1 MRKKTNKVDID
12 ALVTNGARDDFDNT
26 AGEFGEEASEYDE
39 ELPKMEI
46 PKKSAIEI
54 MEVYNS
60 GKILGG
66 AAEAQ
71 LKELFHL
78 GKKDRLTTA
87 MIYGKTPDGID
98 TETFKSLV
106 ETYQNG
112 QKLMQDAKAD
122 MVNLL
127 DMFIYYVIERNFN
140 TFKKYT
146 KDLYQEGVVGIL
158 KGIDAYK
165 PEKGKPTTFFFIYI
179 LHEMTEFINLNVNKT
194 TSHYSANI
202 IKVKKAINHFERQG
216 RKATIKDIAQE
227 TGISA
232 ETIAQAI
239 NIMESANEVHYETVE
254 YLDANSSQRN
264 PSPEEEYLKNE
275 TTMLIQKA
283 VDALPT
289 DEGNVIR
296 LKYGLSGEEPMSY
309 KNISARLGIQIDK
322 VKKLNSAGIRKL
334 RKSKIINGNF
344 KNLQKEEKALNE
356 TLVGVVPVS
365 VADAVLDD
373 LDSGFSAEEAVS

>member
-1 MRKKTNKVDID
+1 MKRKMNID
-12 ALVTNGARDDFDNT
+12 TLITGYNT
-26 AGEFGEEASEYDE
+26 EDYNDSATEIEDE
-39 ELPKMEI
+39 DSNFEKEIPKIEV

-54 MEVYNS
+54 MDMYNN
-60 GKILGG
+60 GKLLGN
-66 AAEAQ
+66 AAEEQ
-71 LKELFHL
+71 LKELFQL
-78 GKKDRLTTA
+78 GKKERLTTA
-87 MIYGKTPDGID
+87 MLYGKTPDGID
-98 TETFKSLV
+98 AETFKNLV
-106 ETYQNG
+106 ETYQKG
-112 QKLMQDAKAD
+112 QKLMQDAKGD

-158 KGIDAYK
+158 KGIDSYK
-165 PEKGKPTTFFFIYI
+165 PEKGKPTTFFYIYI
-179 LHEMTEFINLNVNKT
+179 VHEMTEFINLNVNKT

-202 IKVKKAINHFERQG
+202 IKVKRAINHFEREG
-216 RKATIKDIAQE
+216 RKPTIKDIAQE

-239 NIMESANEVHYETVE
+239 NIMESANEVHYETVD

-264 PSPEEEYLKNE
+264 PSPEDEYLKNE
-275 TTMLIQKA
+275 TSRLIQEA
-283 VDALPT
+283 VNTLPV

-334 RKSKIINGNF
+334 RRSKIISGNF
-344 KNLQKEEKALNE
+344 KNLQREEKALNE

-365 VADAVLDD
+365 VADAILKDLDD
-373 LDSGFSAEEAVS
+373 VFSAEDAAI